1 MAIDSSLSGQDLYK
15 AILSGYQN
23 NASLT
28 TEQNSAN
35 ALFQGLSG
43 KTFSEAQLRE
53 LMQGGFGA
61 QVPTSYYDFNANT
74 DIPTVR
80 GWEAN
85 DTATPTS
92 LSSWLGDFGNNN
104 GTYGNYTYDITKN
117 DDGTYLLGDAKFNQ
131 SQKGGGGIFDWFGD
145 NLSWI
150 GPLVMA
156 AAAPYAS
163 PALYE
168 AGLGM
173 GAGDAGLMTSLGS
186 AMNVGGTAAGAANGP
201 LSEVTTT
208 QQQPGWQGEGDTNLH
223 GVQQNVGNVNTSG
236 LPDPTGATVGPA
248 TQVAGTAATAAGIG
262 SAMNNNKGLLDT
274 ISNALGLNSG
284 DISKLASL
292 LSGAA
297 ASYQNNNTAN
307 RLLDMFDRYRNDAD
321 YYGNMLKQTYT
332 DPLSYLKGPEYQSI
346 QNVAGDYL
354 QRKDAAGG
362 SLANNFGRQAKLQD
376 LAMSNLSN
384 YRSGLA
390 STYQGMAG
398 ISTGQGAQGATAM
411 SGTANSPLYQSL
423 NSLFSTGT

>member
-1 MAIDSSLSGQDLYK
+1 MASIFDSLSGQK
-15 AILSGYQN
+15 I
-23 NASLT
+23 
-28 TEQNSAN
+28 TEQQLADLIGGGFQANYNSDAFDYN
-35 ALFQGLSG
+35 SNTMSSYTGAWNPAMGNSSEFGLS
-43 KTFSEAQLRE
+43 
-53 LMQGGFGA
+53 
-61 QVPTSYYDFNANT
+61 
-74 DIPTVR
+74 
-80 GWEAN
+80 
-85 DTATPTS
+85 S
-92 LSSWLGDFGNNN
+92 LSSMAGDIGGDN
-104 GTYGNYTYDITKN
+104 GAYGNYWYDLTRN
-117 DDGTYLLGDAKFNQ
+117 DDGTYTLGQAKFNEQ
-131 SQKGGGGIFDWFGD
+131 QKGGGGIFDWFGD
-145 NLSWI
+145 NLSWL

-156 AAAPYAS
+156 SVAPYAS

-186 AMNVGGTAAGAANGP
+186 AMNVGGAAAVNSP

>member
-1 MAIDSSLSGQDLYK
+1 MDDLFK
-15 AILSGYQN
+15 A
-23 NASLT
+23 
-28 TEQNSAN
+28 
-35 ALFQGLSG
+35 LSG
-43 KTFSEAQLRE
+43 KTLTEAQLRD
-53 LMQGGFGA
+53 LVNSGFQA
-61 QVPTSYYDFNANT
+61 TAPTEYYDPNAGYNVQGT
-74 DIPTVR
+74 GYWGSNGAGLGTELPT
-80 GWEAN
+80 
-85 DTATPTS
+85 T
-92 LSSWLGDFGNNN
+92 LSSWLGDFGNDN
-104 GTYGNYTYDITKN
+104 GTYGGYNYDITKN
-117 DDGTYLLGDAKFNQ
+117 DDGTYTLGDGKFTEQ
-131 SQKGGGGIFDWFGD
+131 QKGGGGIFDWFGD
-145 NLSWI
+145 NLSWL

-156 AAAPYAS
+156 SVAPYTS

-186 AMNVGGTAAGAANGP
+186 AMNVGGAAAGAANSP

-223 GVQQNVGNVNTSG
+223 GVQQNVGSVNTSG

-321 YYGNMLKQTYT
+321 YYGNMLKQTYEN
-332 DPLSYLKGPEYQSI
+332 PLSYLQGPEYQSI

-362 SLANNFGRQAKLQD
+362 NLANNFGRQAKLQD

-390 STYQGMAG
+390 GTYQGMAG